1 MTILDDARE
10 GMNPDIRIQDDLF
23 GHVNGAW
30 LDTAEIPGDRS
41 SWGPF
46 VMLADT
52 AEEHVREIIEGARRR
67 RGRRRRGQE
76 DRRPLRQLHGRG
88 PGRGA
93 RPHARSSRCSSRST
107 PSPTSAELATFLGAF
122 ERRGGS
128 GFFGSYVDSDDRNS
142 DRYIVNVLQGGIG
155 LPDESYYREEKFAE
169 IREKY
174 LAYLAR
180 ILTLAER
187 PDPEGTAAL
196 VVALETR
203 LAKGHWERA
212 ETRDVIK
219 TYNLTPLD
227 ELKATLPSFD
237 FDAWIT
243 ALGGSEAT
251 IAETVV
257 RQPSYLAHLE
267 TVLADTPIEDWR
279 AFLTVRAI
287 RTAAAYLSGAFVEAN
302 FDFYGRTLSGTPELR
317 ARWKRGVGLV
327 EGALGEAVGRE
338 YVARHFPPRSKEMMD
353 ELVANLLEA
362 YRRSI
367 TDLDWMTEETKQRA
381 FEKLDTFVPKIGYPK
396 KFRDYSA
403 LEISADDLL
412 GNVLAATAFETD
424 RELRKIGA
432 PVDRD
437 EWFMLP
443 QTVNAYY
450 NPGTNEICFPAGI
463 LQRPF
468 FDADADP
475 AENYG
480 GIGAVIGHEIGHGFD
495 DQGAQFDGKGNLNDW
510 WTAED
515 KAAFEVKSKSLIDQY
530 DVFEPRELPGE
541 HVNGAL
547 TVGENIG
554 DLGGLTIGHRA
565 YLISIE
571 GQDDPGPR
579 RPDRPAAAVPQL
591 GLRVAHQAPQGAGDA
606 VPHHR
611 PAQPPGVPRQHRPQ
625 PRRVPRGLRRT
636 ARRRPL
642 ARPRG
647 PRPHLVAADRAFWL
661 VVRRRAGTRCA
672 PYVADRALDV
682 RRTTLTGHSMY
693 AQVSGANGRRRAA
706 REACTSS
713 ARSTTLQRASSAR
726 SAYSQQ
732 PEVPSRRTSSNQ
744 NCPVGVLGTD

>member
-10 GMNPDIRIQDDLF
+10 GMNPDIRVQDDLF
-23 GHVNGAW
+23 GHVNGTW

-46 VMLADT
+46 VMLADA
-52 AEEHVREIIEGARRR
+52 AEEHVREIIEACADGSLAGSTAESADEARKIGDLFASFMAEERVEQLGHTPILPLLQQIDDLTDVSELGA
-67 RGRRRRGQE
+67 
-76 DRRPLRQLHGRG
+76 
-88 PGRGA
+88 
-93 RPHARSSRCSSRST
+93 
-107 PSPTSAELATFLGAF
+107 FLGFF

-128 GFFGSYVDSDDRNS
+128 GLFGSYVDTDDRNS
-142 DRYIVNVLQGGIG
+142 DRYIVNVVQGGIG

-174 LAYLAR
+174 LAYLAV

-187 PDPEGTAAL
+187 PDADETAARVL
-196 VVALETR
+196 ALETR

-219 TYNLTPLD
+219 TYNLTTLD
-227 ELKATLPSFD
+227 ELKTTVPSFD
-237 FDAWIT
+237 FDSWVGAIGGTDDTIT
-243 ALGGSEAT
+243 
-251 IAETVV
+251 ETVV

-267 TVLADTPIEDWR
+267 TVLAETPLEDWK

-287 RTAAAYLSGAFVEAN
+287 RTAAAYLSSGFVEAN

-327 EGALGEAVGRE
+327 EGSLGEAVGRE
-338 YVARHFPPRSKEMMD
+338 YVSRHFPPRSKEMMD

-367 TDLDWMTEETKQRA
+367 TDLDWMGKETKERA
-381 FEKLDTFVPKIGYPK
+381 FEKLDTFRPKIGYPE

-403 LEISADDLL
+403 LEISPDDLL

-424 RELRKIGA
+424 RELHKIGS

-463 LQRPF
+463 LQKPF

-495 DQGAQFDGKGNLNDW
+495 DQGAQYDGLGNLNDW
-510 WTAED
+510 WTSAD
-515 KAAFEVKSKSLIDQY
+515 KAAFEVKSKALIEQY
-530 DVFEPRELPGE
+530 DAFEPRDLPGE
-541 HVNGAL
+541 KVNGAL

-554 DLGGLTIGHRA
+554 DLGGLTIAHKA
-565 YLISIE
+565 YLISLE
-571 GQDDPGPR
+571 GQEMPTRDDITGVQRLFLSWAYVWRTKRRKELSLQFLTTDPHSPAEFRANIARNLEEFHQAFATKPGDGLWLDPGE
-579 RPDRPAAAVPQL
+579 
-591 GLRVAHQAPQGAGDA
+591 RV
-606 VPHHR
+606 R
-611 PAQPPGVPRQHRPQ
+611 I
-625 PRRVPRGLRRT
+625 
-636 ARRRPL
+636 
-642 ARPRG
+642 
-647 PRPHLVAADRAFWL
+647 W
-661 VVRRRAGTRCA
+661 
-672 PYVADRALDV
+672 
-682 RRTTLTGHSMY
+682 
-693 AQVSGANGRRRAA
+693 
-706 REACTSS
+706 
-713 ARSTTLQRASSAR
+713 
-726 SAYSQQ
+726 
-732 PEVPSRRTSSNQ
+732 
-744 NCPVGVLGTD
+744 

>member
-1 MTILDDARE
+1 
-10 GMNPDIRIQDDLF
+10 MNTDIRIQDDLF
-23 GHVNGAW
+23 GHVNGSW
-30 LDTAEIPGDRS
+30 LETAEIPDDRS

-46 VMLADT
+46 VMLADA
-52 AEEHVREIIEGARRR
+52 AEQHVREIIEAAADGTLAGSTAESAAEARKI
-67 RGRRRRGQE
+67 GDLFASFMDE
-76 DRRPLRQLHGRG
+76 DRVEALGHTPILPLLEQIDAITDLDG
-88 PGRGA
+88 
-93 RPHARSSRCSSRST
+93 
-107 PSPTSAELATFLGAF
+107 LAGFLGTF

-128 GFFGSYVDSDDRNS
+128 GLFGSFVDSDDRNS
-142 DRYIVNVLQGGIG
+142 DRYVFNVLQGGTG
-155 LPDESYYREEKFAE
+155 LPDETYYREEKFAE

-174 LAYLAR
+174 HAYLAR

-187 PDPEGTAAL
+187 PDPEDTATR

-219 TYNLTPLD
+219 TYNLTTLAD
-227 ELKATLPSFD
+227 LKATVPSFD
-237 FDAWIT
+237 FSAWVT
-243 ALGGSEAT
+243 GLGGDEST
-251 IAETVV
+251 IAEAVV

-287 RTAAAYLSGAFVEAN
+287 RTAASYLSGAFVEAN

-338 YVARHFPPRSKEMMD
+338 YVARHFPPRSKELMD

-381 FEKLDTFVPKIGYPK
+381 FEKLDTFRPKIGYPVT
-396 KFRDYSA
+396 FRDYSG
-403 LEISADDLL
+403 LEVSADDLL

-424 RELRKIGA
+424 RELRKIGS

-450 NPGTNEICFPAGI
+450 NPGVNEICFPAGI

-495 DQGAQFDGKGNLNDW
+495 DQGAQYDGAGNLNDW

-515 KAAFEVKSKSLIDQY
+515 KAAFETKSKSLIDQY
-530 DVFEPRELPGE
+530 DGFEPRDLPGE

-554 DLGGLTIGHRA
+554 DLGGLTIAHRA
-565 YLISIE
+565 YLIALE
-571 GQDDPGPR
+571 GEEAPVRDGLSGPQRLFLNWAYVWRTKRRKELAQQFLTTDPHSPPEFR
-579 RPDRPAAAVPQL
+579 ANIARNLAEF
-591 GLRVAHQAPQGAGDA
+591 HQAFDVQPGDA
-606 VPHHR
+606 LWLEPED
-611 PAQPPGVPRQHRPQ
+611 
-625 PRRVPRGLRRT
+625 RVRI
-636 ARRRPL
+636 
-642 ARPRG
+642 
-647 PRPHLVAADRAFWL
+647 W
-661 VVRRRAGTRCA
+661 
-672 PYVADRALDV
+672 
-682 RRTTLTGHSMY
+682 
-693 AQVSGANGRRRAA
+693 
-706 REACTSS
+706 
-713 ARSTTLQRASSAR
+713 
-726 SAYSQQ
+726 
-732 PEVPSRRTSSNQ
+732 
-744 NCPVGVLGTD
+744 